1 MTHCDCQRTASDV
14 GLHLPP
20 CLGQS
25 LCCFHCVCQAGCPPA
40 AESSPVHCPS
50 CHRALQPQTCTDI
63 RAFYTGS
70 ESSDLGPMLVHY
82 PLGCRSGMETAQP
95 VKCLPCEQKN
105 LVLYTQHPHKK
116 PDMGQQDGSVG
127 KITWCKSLSGPEFDT
142 QNDPNLQEEN

>member
-1 MTHCDCQRTASDV
+1 MLVSIS
-14 GLHLPP
+14 HLAWGRVSVVFTVYAR
-20 CLGQS
+20 LDARQ
-25 LCCFHCVCQAGCPPA
+25 LR
-40 AESSPVHCPS
+40 
-50 CHRALQPQTCTDI
+50 RALLCTAHLATEHCSHRHALTYVPFTRVQRAQTWVPI
-63 RAFYTGS
+63 
-70 ESSDLGPMLVHY
+70 LVHY
-82 PLGCRSGMETAQP
+82 PLRRRSGMETAQP